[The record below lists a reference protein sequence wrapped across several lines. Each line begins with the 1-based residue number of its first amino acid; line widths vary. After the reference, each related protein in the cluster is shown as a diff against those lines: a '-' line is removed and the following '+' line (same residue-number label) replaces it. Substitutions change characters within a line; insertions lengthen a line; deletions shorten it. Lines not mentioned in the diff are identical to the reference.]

1 MILGIVKDVTD
12 PINIKIQAKEPLPLG
27 KYVTIERDDDKC
39 LGLVETSLSSS
50 SAISNITN
58 FQEAVES
65 VEVSK
70 DSTRDKG
77 FETTIRIIGTVESLK
92 NGSPTLPSTP
102 TIPGTKISDIEHD
115 ILRIIF
121 SPESPEWSR
130 IGNLLRT
137 KEIDAKINIDEIV
150 SRHLAV

>member
-58 FQEAVES
+58 FQEAIEK
-65 VEVSK
+65 EVSTQRNNLNAIYGALQQTEK
-70 DSTRDKG
+70 LYKLSKGESTDGKK
-77 FETTIRIIGTVESLK
+77 V
-92 NGSPTLPSTP
+92 
-102 TIPGTKISDIEHD
+102 
-115 ILRIIF
+115 
-121 SPESPEWSR
+121 
-130 IGNLLRT
+130 
-137 KEIDAKINIDEIV
+137 
-150 SRHLAV
+150 

>member
-58 FQEAVES
+58 FQEAIES

-92 NGSPTLPSTP
+92 NGRPTLSLIHISEP
-102 TIPGTKISDIEHD
+102 TRPY
-115 ILRIIF
+115 
-121 SPESPEWSR
+121 
-130 IGNLLRT
+130 
-137 KEIDAKINIDEIV
+137 
-150 SRHLAV
+150 